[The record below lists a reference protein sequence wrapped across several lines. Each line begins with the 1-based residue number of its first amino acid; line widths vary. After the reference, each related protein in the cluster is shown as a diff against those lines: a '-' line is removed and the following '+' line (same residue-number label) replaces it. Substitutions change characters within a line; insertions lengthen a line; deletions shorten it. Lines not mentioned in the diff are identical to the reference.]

1 MMLLDLTVREFLEEL
16 GSDSAVPGGGSASA
30 LAGAAAGSLVQ
41 MVARISTRKEE
52 NPHLKGAQ
60 EKAAALTDRLS
71 DLIQR
76 DADAFAKVMQAFRL
90 PKGTPEDKAARSR
103 AIEAAYHEAAAVPLE
118 VMEIGVEMLA
128 LAEVVAE
135 HGIASAISDAC
146 VASQLSWAAVQGAAY
161 NVRIN
166 LPGIKDE
173 EFVQQAQSRMEE
185 LLYAADESKLVV
197 EKCLCQRTEAR

>member
-90 PKGTPEDKAARSR
+90 PRDLRRRPPAQSNRGSVPRSCGC
-103 AIEAAYHEAAAVPLE
+103 PLRSN
-118 VMEIGVEMLA
+118 GNRVEMLA

-135 HGIASAISDAC
+135 HGIASEISG
-146 VASQLSWAAVQGAAY
+146 VASQLSWAAVQE
-161 NVRIN
+161 
-166 LPGIKDE
+166 LPQRPDQRGIKDE

-185 LLYAADESKLVV
+185 PYAAV
-197 EKCLCQRTEAR
+197 EASWSWCSASGPKR

>member
-30 LAGAAAGSLVQ
+30 LRKRPGSLVQ

-90 PKGTPEDKAARSR
+90 PKGLLRRRPPAPE
-103 AIEAAYHEAAAVPLE
+103 
-118 VMEIGVEMLA
+118 
-128 LAEVVAE
+128 
-135 HGIASAISDAC
+135 
-146 VASQLSWAAVQGAAY
+146 
-161 NVRIN
+161 
-166 LPGIKDE
+166 
-173 EFVQQAQSRMEE
+173 QSR
-185 LLYAADESKLVV
+185 
-197 EKCLCQRTEAR
+197 QRTTKLRLSP